1 MNGTTMMIIGIRFAN
16 RTRVL
21 RKKMEEQ
28 KMVNIIERMNVLEQ
42 NPIKEYTTLSG
53 ILIGLG
59 ISIAIIATIV
69 FYIKTK
75 PKNQIHF
82 KDRITK
88 IFLFWYVLGL
98 AMAIFSV
105 IRFPWF
111 YVETG
116 RYTYKCTFEDSVTAN
131 GVDERFNII
140 NVEDG
145 VWTVEDK

>member
-1 MNGTTMMIIGIRFAN
+1 
-16 RTRVL
+16 
-21 RKKMEEQ
+21 
-28 KMVNIIERMNVLEQ
+28 MVNIIERMNVLGQ
-42 NPIKEYTTLSG
+42 NSIKEYTTLSG

-82 KDRITK
+82 KDRVAK

-98 AMAIFSV
+98 AMAIFFV

-116 RYTYKCTFEDSVTAN
+116 RYTYKCTFEDIVTAN

-145 VWTVEDK
+145 VWTIEDK

>member
-1 MNGTTMMIIGIRFAN
+1 MMIIGIRFAN

>member
-1 MNGTTMMIIGIRFAN
+1 
-16 RTRVL
+16 
-21 RKKMEEQ
+21 MEEQ

-59 ISIAIIATIV
+59 ISIAIIATTV

-75 PKNQIHF
+75 HKNQIHF

-98 AMAIFSV
+98 AMAIFPV

-145 VWTVEDK
+145 VWNVEDK